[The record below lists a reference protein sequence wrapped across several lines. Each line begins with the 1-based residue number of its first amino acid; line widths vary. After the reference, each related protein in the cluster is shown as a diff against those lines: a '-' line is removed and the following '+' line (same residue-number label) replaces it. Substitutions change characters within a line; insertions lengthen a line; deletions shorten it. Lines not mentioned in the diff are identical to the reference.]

1 MAILSFDREKIRAF
15 FGPRLSESVLHFT
28 DPFIKKLNIPRPLVS
43 SMKELLHRKGFREIG
58 YEKFKEVWKQ
68 YQEDKN
74 INLAEAF
81 GVASRH
87 NETLKVFMDTLFS
100 EKNRERI
107 AQGMQ
112 EKFPQKDIKD
122 ITLADIMQLMV
133 AT

>member
-1 MAILSFDREKIRAF
+1 
-15 FGPRLSESVLHFT
+15 
-28 DPFIKKLNIPRPLVS
+28 
-43 SMKELLHRKGFREIG
+43 MKELLHRKGFREIG